1 MENQFTVISYNKDD
15 LQLIKKAQSLLLQK
29 PLIVHTVHEPQIIK
43 ANDPQTND
51 PQTNVPQTNVP
62 LNVETQYKKDIINK
76 FHIIIKEQV
85 EIDIINKSVIKIPFV
100 PILPNITVDFTNDN
114 TILINNY
121 ELAIPFQIKYI
132 KVFGGSGTETEAGTE
147 AVEGG
152 SGTEAVDSINFIKE
166 ITYNKTKYIIK
177 INSNKYRDF
186 IITDDKYIEDVDK
199 YYNFINEY
207 CNRDKRILTPDEILK
222 KSKYNELN
230 IKINMT
236 DEDIENFIDELNDE
250 IDFKNLEFDIENW
263 KKKDYIILRTLND
276 LLVALFHNIMNDFNI
291 LGRDVQLIIV
301 KQLINMYLKYHD
313 NIVFLKKC
321 SLGNNDIYITIIMKV
336 FEFYTNSNIVESILC
351 FIKYAPKYCNENYY
365 PVPYSGKIF
374 INDEH
379 EIEILNNKYLRQIY
393 LDNKHCFI

>member
-51 PQTNVPQTNVP
+51 P

-85 EIDIINKSVIKIPFV
+85 EIDIINKSVIKV

-147 AVEGG
+147 A
-152 SGTEAVDSINFIKE
+152 GTEAVDSINFIKE

-222 KSKYNELN
+222 KNKYNELN

-276 LLVALFHNIMNDFNI
+276 LLVALFHNIMKDFNI

-321 SLGNNDIYITIIMKV
+321 SLCNNDIYITIIMKV

-351 FIKYAPKYCNENYY
+351 FIKYAPKYCNKDFF
-365 PVPYSGKIF
+365 PVPYSGKIV
-374 INDEH
+374 IDAVH
-379 EIEILNNKYLRQIY
+379 EEEILNNKYLRQIY